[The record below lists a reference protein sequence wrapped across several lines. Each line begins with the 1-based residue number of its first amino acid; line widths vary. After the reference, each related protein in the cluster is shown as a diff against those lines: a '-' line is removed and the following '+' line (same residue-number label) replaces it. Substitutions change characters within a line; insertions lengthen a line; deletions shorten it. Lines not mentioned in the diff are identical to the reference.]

1 MKSITEV
8 SVELENKPGTLSEMS
23 ELLGSNGINI
33 LALAITPKGGSAK
46 VRIVAG
52 DPARV
57 ENIMYS
63 AGYAAEKQQ
72 ILAVKIPDHPN
83 SLNAILKP
91 LRLAGVNVE
100 SIYTCMDRHASG
112 GSTIMMLG
120 VDELQKAHD
129 ALSKEW
135 IQLYGEELYEV

>member
-1 MKSITEV
+1 MKTITEV

-33 LALAITPKGGSAK
+33 LALTITPRGNSAT

-57 ENIMYS
+57 ENILSS

-72 ILAVKIPDHPN
+72 VLAAKTPDHPN
-83 SLNAILKP
+83 GLNAVLKP

-100 SIYTCMDRHASG
+100 HIYTCMDRHASG

-120 VDELQKAHD
+120 VDDLQKAHD

-135 IQLYGEELYEV
+135 IQLYGEELYGI